1 LIELNALPVWVSH
14 GDETSTGAS
23 NMSDH
28 RITLNWQRNAATFER
43 GNYPKDHRVRY
54 LGGQT
59 LGVSSAAAYGGNAE
73 LADPEQMLL
82 SALSS
87 CHLLTFLAVAAN
99 RGYIV
104 DEYLDDAECE
114 LGKNAEGVT
123 AVVGATLRPSVRFSG
138 DKRPDAEEVV
148 KLHERA
154 HRACFVGQSLKTEVR
169 IEPRLG
175 D

>member
-1 LIELNALPVWVSH
+1 MNE
-14 GDETSTGAS
+14 
-23 NMSDH
+23 H
-28 RITLNWQRNAATFER
+28 RITLNWQRGDAAFER
-43 GNYPKDHRVRY
+43 GNYPKDHQVGY

-59 LGVSSAAAYGGNAE
+59 LGVSAAASYGGNAA
-73 LADPEQMLL
+73 LADPEQLLL

-104 DEYLDDAECE
+104 DQYLDDAECE
-114 LGKNAEGVT
+114 IGKNSEGVT
-123 AVVGATLRPSVRFSG
+123 AVVWALLRPSVRFSG
-138 DKRPDAEEVV
+138 ELRPSVEEYD

-154 HRACFVGQSLKTEVR
+154 SRACFVGQSLKTDIS
-169 IEPRLG
+169 IESKLV

>member
-1 LIELNALPVWVSH
+1 M
-14 GDETSTGAS
+14 T
-23 NMSDH
+23 DH
-28 RITLNWQRNAATFER
+28 RITLDWQRNDATFER

-59 LGVSSAAAYGGNAE
+59 LGVSAAAAYGGNAT
-73 LADPEQMLL
+73 LADPEQVLL

-123 AVVGATLRPSVRFSG
+123 AVVGATLRPSVRSRLARSG
-138 DKRPDAEEVV
+138 WPRMLYAT
-148 KLHERA
+148 A
-154 HRACFVGQSLKTEVR
+154 RACR
-169 IEPRLG
+169 IWPRKSG
-175 D
+175 AS

>member
-1 LIELNALPVWVSH
+1 
-14 GDETSTGAS
+14 
-23 NMSDH
+23 MSDH
-28 RITLNWQRNAATFER
+28 RITLNWQRGNATFER
-43 GNYPKDHRVRY
+43 GSYPKDHEVRY

-59 LGVSSAAAYGGNAE
+59 LGVSSAAAYGGNAA

-87 CHLLTFLAVAAN
+87 CHMLTFLAVAAN
-99 RGYIV
+99 RGYVV
-104 DEYLDDAECE
+104 DAYLDDAECE

-123 AVVGATLRPSVRFSG
+123 AVVSATLRPSVRFSG
-138 DKRPDAEEVV
+138 DKQPSAEDYD

-154 HRACFVGQSLKTEVR
+154 HKGCFVGQSLKTEVR
-169 IEPRLG
+169 IESRLA

>member
-1 LIELNALPVWVSH
+1 
-14 GDETSTGAS
+14 
-23 NMSDH
+23 MSDH
-28 RITLNWQRNAATFER
+28 RITLNWQRNAAMFER
-43 GNYPKDHRVRY
+43 GNYPKDHQVRY
-54 LGGQT
+54 LGGQM
-59 LGVSSAAAYGGNAE
+59 LGVSSAAGYGGNAA

-99 RGYIV
+99 RGYVV

-123 AVVGATLRPSVRFSG
+123 AVVSATLRPSVRFAG
-138 DKRPDAEEVV
+138 EKRPDAEEYV

-154 HRACFVGQSLKTEVR
+154 HRACFVGQSLKTDVR
-169 IEPRLG
+169 IDARPLA
-175 D
+175 